1 MFSRRFL
8 LTVTGILPGLTSSDA
23 EEFESAL
30 MKFVDS
36 RELPLYK
43 MMAYHL
49 GWVDQNGES
58 EPVTN
63 QDRSHGHMV
72 LAASKAAGGEN
83 RATMP
88 YAVAA
93 ELLHNFILVHEDV
106 QNANTE
112 RNRRPSIW
120 WSWGPAQAINA
131 GDGIHAMARIS
142 IFEQRKSIGRPAD
155 PRLISMAL
163 ETLDNATLEV
173 CEGEYLDISYQERAA
188 VNIEDIL
195 TVARKRGAIL
205 GCAAKLGGIAAATS
219 DDLLDS
225 LTQFGTAIG
234 TARNLNTDLRALW
247 PEEDIERDEVQRGRL
262 QSKKKSLAA
271 AHAIENGT
279 PATRRRLGEIFMKR
293 VLGPDDIDEVTS
305 ILVETQSRS
314 FAENIVKDLINEA
327 SGAIESTN
335 FSDEHKNSLIDGA
348 KLIVGSN

>member
-1 MFSRRFL
+1 L
-8 LTVTGILPGLTSSDA
+8 PLEGILPGLTYSDA
-23 EEFESAL
+23 DEFESAL

-36 RELPLYK
+36 RDLPLYK

-49 GWVDQNGES
+49 GWVDQNGEP
-58 EPVTN
+58 EIVTN
-63 QDRSHGHMV
+63 QDRFHGHV
-72 LAASKAAGGEN
+72 VIATAKAAGGEN
-83 RATMP
+83 QAAMP
-88 YAVAA
+88 YAVAV
-93 ELLHNFILVHEDV
+93 ELLHNFLLVHEDV

-112 RNRRPSIW
+112 RNKRASVW

-142 IFEQRKSIGRPAD
+142 IFEQRKYSGISAN

-188 VNIEDIL
+188 VNIEDVL
-195 TVARKRGAIL
+195 MVARKRGAVL
-205 GCAAKLGGIAAATS
+205 GCAAKLGGIAATAS
-219 DDLLDS
+219 EGLLNS
-225 LTQFGTAIG
+225 LTRFGTAIG

-247 PEEDIERDEVQRGRL
+247 PEQDTGRTEVQRGRL

-279 PATRRRLGEIFMKR
+279 ASTRRRLGEIFMKR

-305 ILVETQSRS
+305 ILSETESRS
-314 FAENIVKDLINEA
+314 FAENTVQNLIDEA
-327 SGAIESTN
+327 IGEIESTN
-335 FSDEHKNSLIDGA
+335 FSNEDKNSLIESA
-348 KLIVGSN
+348 KLIVRSH

>member
-1 MFSRRFL
+1 MP
-8 LTVTGILPGLTSSDA
+8 VTGILPGLTSSDA
-23 EEFESAL
+23 DEFESAL

-36 RELPLYK
+36 RDLPLYK

-49 GWVDQNGES
+49 GWVDQNGEP
-58 EPVTN
+58 EIVTN
-63 QDRSHGHMV
+63 QDRSHGHIV
-72 LAASKAAGGEN
+72 LATAKAAGGDN
-83 RATMP
+83 QGTMP
-88 YAVAA
+88 YAVAV

-112 RNRRPSIW
+112 RNNRASIW

-142 IFEQRKSIGRPAD
+142 IFEQRKSSGVSAN

-188 VNIEDIL
+188 VNIEDVL
-195 TVARKRGAIL
+195 TVARKRGAVL
-205 GCAAKLGGIAAATS
+205 GCAAKLGGIAAAAS
-219 DDLLDS
+219 EDLLNS
-225 LTQFGTAIG
+225 LSRFGTAIG

-247 PEEDIERDEVQRGRL
+247 PEQNTERNEVQRGRL

-279 PATRRRLGEIFMKR
+279 PATRRRMGEIFMKR

-305 ILVETQSRS
+305 ILSETESRS
-314 FAENIVKDLINEA
+314 FAENTVQNLIDEA
-327 SGAIESTN
+327 IGEIESTN
-335 FSDEHKNSLIDGA
+335 FSNEDKNSLIESA
-348 KLIVGSN
+348 KLIVRSH